1 MIWPPC
7 AGGEFDERKFVG
19 RGRPVVSVPVCGGR
33 VVAKMGARE
42 AVCVRPRRVCVVSNL
57 NMTGTCPVSLVSFF
71 TETAVW
77 KR

>member
-7 AGGEFDERKFVG
+7 AGGEFDERKVVG
-19 RGRPVVSVPVCGGR
+19 RGRPVMSVPVCGGR
-33 VVAKMGARE
+33 AVAKLRARE
-42 AVCVRPRRVCVVSNL
+42 CRVRAVSQDLCRVIL